1 MERQVEENDKQQKE
15 EGKRCYTSTETCIH
29 SRRCFVTGEY
39 CSKQTNIQRER
50 KKLYDAEKITAFVI
64 MNFSD
69 MSNVVYK
76 WRMQSF
82 IESLT
87 KYLYVDKTSGRLY
100 CSAEEKIEMDKDP
113 IRIKEIRVVR
123 SDSDPA
129 SNYVICSRICQQMQ
143 IADLIIVDVSNQ
155 NANVF
160 YEFGMAV
167 ALGKLILPICYSE
180 SFYKMDKELAKNHK
194 VEHHIGCYP
203 WRKELFEYYG
213 IRYKRKKSPNS
224 NADTTTHYI
233 EFNEAKKEEY
243 KFEDMRYDRFPYHEK
258 LNGKSKKVGEIIYE
272 KLRTEYNGA
281 DYEDNT
287 LIVYTMDGFLNE
299 EQAGRCIVNFYR
311 NITARMRQEQCFC
324 GERVGVLVQDKGI
337 PDSEKDAESVS
348 DLFYSVGEIIHIG
361 TNRATYEAARQ
372 RIRANDVLKEVPS
385 LKQTEDKGEQTE
397 DKGEQAE
404 DEGEQT
410 EDKGEQT
417 KNIGERKDE
426 PTERQ
431 LGGIKHYIEKY
442 IGNRGMMIYPIYPV
456 YVARMKNG
464 LQKDL
469 LDEFPE
475 DSNDTCR
482 NGYMFCLYHIMLKT
496 LRYTNEIV
504 VDITDN
510 CLQSL
515 FWLGAAHGSDIYAI
529 TVLHEKTETE
539 KNITSGKEEKKV
551 RNVFD
556 VAGLWAA
563 VFHSYDTD
571 GFYKQLELAQQGIE
585 YHSRLML
592 NDRNYYEKRIRDE
605 MFSYDDKPYEERVAN
620 VIKEKEHEERLVLE
634 SYYRKLFWNVMLRY
648 NRLRI
653 YLLQRHDKDERD
665 KQPRVHTAKW
675 DFDAISALSHYLSK
689 RTVIG
694 EYLVKALQEGEVDAE
709 ASQTNFICMGSVV
722 KPLKQDLP
730 TYISRKIG
738 EGKQAKGEYGADYNI
753 VHKYKTDEREG
764 TNCSEKIQYKGFIE
778 GLGDDR
784 EILYTQHP
792 QYKCAECSM
801 RQGKENRVFRDI
813 GQLNGECFLNENGTH
828 IEIAQLILWR
838 ENPDAHNE
846 RSYFRVQMS
855 GSSGPATYALAS
867 LLVDENQKQDFFRG
881 NDGKGDKR
889 GGEEPSYL
897 LSKLQEAARQK
908 FMEIFLQKLQE
919 KFEGPGQIRLEANG
933 TNTIIEGE
941 QKKRYISLVKHAVSY
956 YLSTVLYR
964 YFLPFLS
971 ESDIERIYNGMC
983 MYIRSMK
990 AEKVSP
996 FALDYPRKGDLD
1008 YDTVVSD
1015 ESIEIIVKLIPQVL
1029 LSVLKAFRGLEA
1041 FYEIEVR
1048 QQKNDKEDTGGK
1060 DTRATCKIRML
1071 ERENKTTEV
1080 NYFFCFEGQDKG

>member
-1 MERQVEENDKQQKE
+1 M
-15 EGKRCYTSTETCIH
+15 I
-29 SRRCFVTGEY
+29 
-39 CSKQTNIQRER
+39 
-50 KKLYDAEKITAFVI
+50 YDYAFV
-64 MNFSD
+64 
-69 MSNVVYK
+69 
-76 WRMQSF
+76 
-82 IESLT
+82 
-87 KYLYVDKTSGRLY
+87 
-100 CSAEEKIEMDKDP
+100 
-113 IRIKEIRVVR
+113 
-123 SDSDPA
+123 
-129 SNYVICSRICQQMQ
+129 
-143 IADLIIVDVSNQ
+143 
-155 NANVF
+155 
-160 YEFGMAV
+160 
-167 ALGKLILPICYSE
+167 
-180 SFYKMDKELAKNHK
+180 
-194 VEHHIGCYP
+194 
-203 WRKELFEYYG
+203 
-213 IRYKRKKSPNS
+213 KKP
-224 NADTTTHYI
+224 
-233 EFNEAKKEEY
+233 
-243 KFEDMRYDRFPYHEK
+243 
-258 LNGKSKKVGEIIYE
+258 
-272 KLRTEYNGA
+272 
-281 DYEDNT
+281 
-287 LIVYTMDGFLNE
+287 
-299 EQAGRCIVNFYR
+299 
-311 NITARMRQEQCFC
+311 
-324 GERVGVLVQDKGI
+324 
-337 PDSEKDAESVS
+337 
-348 DLFYSVGEIIHIG
+348 
-361 TNRATYEAARQ
+361 
-372 RIRANDVLKEVPS
+372 
-385 LKQTEDKGEQTE
+385 
-397 DKGEQAE
+397 
-404 DEGEQT
+404 
-410 EDKGEQT
+410 
-417 KNIGERKDE
+417 
-426 PTERQ
+426 
-431 LGGIKHYIEKY
+431 
-442 IGNRGMMIYPIYPV
+442 
-456 YVARMKNG
+456 
-464 LQKDL
+464 
-469 LDEFPE
+469 
-475 DSNDTCR
+475 
-482 NGYMFCLYHIMLKT
+482 
-496 LRYTNEIV
+496 
-504 VDITDN
+504 
-510 CLQSL
+510 
-515 FWLGAAHGSDIYAI
+515 
-529 TVLHEKTETE
+529 
-539 KNITSGKEEKKV
+539 
-551 RNVFD
+551 
-556 VAGLWAA
+556 
-563 VFHSYDTD
+563 
-571 GFYKQLELAQQGIE
+571 
-585 YHSRLML
+585 
-592 NDRNYYEKRIRDE
+592 
-605 MFSYDDKPYEERVAN
+605 
-620 VIKEKEHEERLVLE
+620 
-634 SYYRKLFWNVMLRY
+634 KLFWNVMLRY

-753 VHKYKTDEREG
+753 VHKYMTDEREG

-801 RQGKENRVFRDI
+801 RQGKENRVFRDSE
-813 GQLNGECFLNENGTH
+813 QLNGECFLNENGTH

-1015 ESIEIIVKLIPQVL
+1015 EGIEIIVKLIPQVL

-1080 NYFFCFEGQDKG
+1080 NYFFCFEGKDGVGEG